1 MHNVHIL
8 HRIVQLVH
16 PMHFKKK
23 LKNKNSKSNCIC
35 TMNRKGDF
43 IMKKNLNNNRTNNNS
58 NNNNNNFGGIV
69 MMNGTIT
76 TKKDFVETVKVA
88 IETMYSDGYVV
99 RVQDVQKNNG
109 LVLCGLTIQ
118 KVGVNIAPT
127 IYLDSFYEEYRKG
140 RTLESI
146 VNTIAATYEEH
157 KVEKNFSVDMISLFD
172 SVKDKICFKLI
183 NAEKNQELLQDV
195 PHIPFMDLAIVF
207 YILVDQSLEGNAT
220 ALVRNGMMQ
229 LWGNPDVDD
238 IYELAKMNT
247 QRLFRGH
254 VASMMEVMSGII
266 AENDNV
272 DPNLVDAF
280 FSMDVYEDNFMPMFI
295 ATNKCKINGASVL
308 LYDGLLAEFARRV
321 GGDFY
326 ILPSSIHETIF
337 LPATGEMD
345 VEYLIDMVRTVNST
359 EVSPDEVLSDNVYK
373 YIADEDRVE
382 MM

>member
-1 MHNVHIL
+1 M
-8 HRIVQLVH
+8 
-16 PMHFKKK
+16 M
-23 LKNKNSKSNCIC
+23 
-35 TMNRKGDF
+35 
-43 IMKKNLNNNRTNNNS
+43 NNNFNNNGTNNNS

-157 KVEKNFSVDMISLFD
+157 KVEKDFSVDMISSFD
-172 SVKDKICFKLI
+172 SVKEKICFKLI

-207 YILVDQSLEGNAT
+207 YVLVGQSSNGNAT
-220 ALVRNGMMQ
+220 ALVRNSMMQ
-229 LWGNPDVDD
+229 LWGNPDVYD
-238 IYELAKMNT
+238 IYDLAKMNT

-272 DPNLVDAF
+272 DSDLVDAF
-280 FSMDVYEDNFMPMFI
+280 FSMDVYEDNFMPMFV
-295 ATNKCKINGASVL
+295 ATNKSKINGASAI

-326 ILPSSIHETIF
+326 ILPSSIHETIL

>member
-1 MHNVHIL
+1 
-8 HRIVQLVH
+8 
-16 PMHFKKK
+16 
-23 LKNKNSKSNCIC
+23 
-35 TMNRKGDF
+35 
-43 IMKKNLNNNRTNNNS
+43 MKKNLNNNRTNNNS

-118 KVGVNIAPT
+118 KVGINIAPT

-157 KVEKNFSVDMISLFD
+157 KVEKDFSVDMISSFD
-172 SVKDKICFKLI
+172 SVKEKICFKLI

-207 YILVDQSLEGNAT
+207 YILVDQSSNGNAT
-220 ALVRNGMMQ
+220 ALVRKSMMQ
-229 LWGNPDVDD
+229 LWGNPDVYD
-238 IYELAKMNT
+238 IYDLAKMNT

-266 AENDNV
+266 AEKANV
-272 DPNLVDAF
+272 DHDLVDAF
-280 FSMDVYEDNFMPMFI
+280 FSMDVYEDNFMPMFV
-295 ATNKCKINGASVL
+295 ATNKSKINGASVI